1 MVALRISGRTALRRE
16 KSISNELWKSILQS
30 MPIACVDLIIH
41 RTVKREIRVLLG
53 FRKIYPYNDR
63 WALPGGRIIKG
74 ESPRQTADRQLD
86 EIGLRPTGDYMLVGV
101 YSTNFRH
108 RSDISICL
116 STCLPSP
123 QELQQTKEL
132 VRYVWR
138 SLDDLP
144 SRLGSSYRKMLR
156 DFKNRSYT
164 VP

>member
-1 MVALRISGRTALRRE
+1 VKRE
-16 KSISNELWKSILQS
+16 KTIPSELWKHILHS

-41 RTVKREIRVLLG
+41 RPVKRDTCVLLG
-53 FRKIYPYNDR
+53 LRKIYPYNDR

-74 ESPRQTADRQLD
+74 ESLRQTADRQLH
-86 EIGLRPTGDYMLVGV
+86 EIGLRPTGDCMLVGV

-123 QELQQTKEL
+123 QELQRTKKL

-138 SLDDLP
+138 HLDDLP
-144 SRLGSSYRKMLR
+144 SRVGSSYKKMLR
-156 DFKNRSYT
+156 DFKNHVYH